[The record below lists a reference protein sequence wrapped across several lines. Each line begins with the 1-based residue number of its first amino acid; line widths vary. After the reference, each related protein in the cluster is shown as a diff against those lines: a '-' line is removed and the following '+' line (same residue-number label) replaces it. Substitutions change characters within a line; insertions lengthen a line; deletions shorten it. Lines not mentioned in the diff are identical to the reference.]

1 MRGGGTS
8 LYSEASAAR
17 SVSSGTAD
25 PANPID
31 PNELEA
37 LARPRPTRRFGG
49 LCYCDLG
56 DLFRVVFV
64 LGGPGAGK
72 GTQSNL
78 IEAHYPVCHLS
89 VGELLR
95 NVPDSSPHRE
105 LIAEA
110 LVAGK
115 IVPVEI
121 SLSLLRSA
129 MEEQA
134 DARGRD
140 TIFLVDGFP
149 RNFDNLSGWSRIMSD
164 VSAIAAVLV
173 YQCPLPVLEARIV
186 ERGRESG
193 RSDDNLESA
202 KKRFQT
208 FEKDTVPVIEALRR
222 ASTLKASTSD
232 EDKEG
237 STNWRVVNIR
247 GDQSLE
253 AVWLDTQQVMNQ
265 LIVND
270 VLRAN
275 AALLRA
281 VEEGNVDTYRNV
293 CDLEWFNNDLDAAEV
308 MRRQEGEPAEGA
320 GSVDS
325 AQVDVISGTHVAV
338 SYDRVMQGQ
347 LLREK
352 RIWSHKGKLG
362 WRNVHFARIP
372 SQDRL

>member
-1 MRGGGTS
+1 MDD
-8 LYSEASAAR
+8 A
-17 SVSSGTAD
+17 
-25 PANPID
+25 
-31 PNELEA
+31 ELRA
-37 LARPRPTRRFGG
+37 LAPPRPTRRFGG
-49 LCYCDLG
+49 LCYHDLG

-72 GTQSNL
+72 GTQSRL
-78 IEAHYPVCHLS
+78 IESHYPVCHLS

-95 NVPDSSPHRE
+95 NVPDHSPHRN
-105 LIAEA
+105 LIADA
-110 LVAGK
+110 LVAGQ

-121 SLSLLRSA
+121 SLSLLRGA

-134 DARGRD
+134 NDRGRE

-149 RNFDNLSGWSRIMSD
+149 RNFDNLGGWSRIMAD
-164 VSAIAAVLV
+164 ASAISAVLV
-173 YQCPLPVLEARIV
+173 YQCPLPVLEKRIV

-202 KKRFQT
+202 EKRFRT
-208 FEKDTVPVIEALRR
+208 FERDTVPVIEALHR
-222 ASTLKASTSD
+222 ASTLSAGDENKRAGAAGAGAATASA
-232 EDKEG
+232 
-237 STNWRVVNIR
+237 TNWRVVNIR

-253 AVWLDTQQVMNQ
+253 AVWLDTQQVMNE

-281 VEEGNVDTYRNV
+281 VEERDVDAYRNL
-293 CDLEWFNNDLDAAEV
+293 CDSEWFSSPDGVDAGEV
-308 MRRQEGEPAEGA
+308 MRRQEGAPPADGA
-320 GSVDS
+320 PPPSRVDS

-338 SYDRVMQGQ
+338 SYDRVMEGQ

-352 RIWSHKGKLG
+352 RIWSHKGRLG

-372 SQDRL
+372 SQDRP

>member
-1 MRGGGTS
+1 
-8 LYSEASAAR
+8 
-17 SVSSGTAD
+17 
-25 PANPID
+25 
-31 PNELEA
+31 
-37 LARPRPTRRFGG
+37 
-49 LCYCDLG
+49 LG

-72 GTQSNL
+72 GTQSSL

-95 NVPDSSPHRE
+95 NVPDHSPHRN
-105 LIAEA
+105 LIADA
-110 LVAGK
+110 LVAGQ

-134 DARGRD
+134 NDRGRE

-149 RNFDNLSGWSRIMSD
+149 RNFDNLGGWSRVMAD
-164 VSAIAAVLV
+164 VSAISAVLV

-202 KKRFQT
+202 KMRFRT
-208 FEKDTVPVIEALRR
+208 FERDTVPVIEALRR
-222 ASTLKASTSD
+222 ASTFLSAGD
-232 EDKEG
+232 EEKKG
-237 STNWRVVNIR
+237 GAATASTNWRVVNIQ

-253 AVWLDTQQVMNQ
+253 AVWLDTQQVMNE

-281 VEEGNVDTYRNV
+281 VEERDVDAYRNL
-293 CDLEWFNNDLDAAEV
+293 CDSEWFGSPDGVGAGEV
-308 MRRQEGEPAEGA
+308 MRRQEGAPPADGA
-320 GSVDS
+320 PAPPSSVDS

-338 SYDRVMQGQ
+338 SYDRVMEGQ

-352 RIWSHKGKLG
+352 RIWSHKGRLG

-372 SQDRL
+372 SQDRP